1 MDRRQFL
8 NRASRYA
15 AAATAGAVVVQ
26 TAQAVDTHWQQAAV
40 AMDSQWQK
48 ANEAMRAEL
57 EDLKSQYAAM
67 DKRTKLMVRA
77 MLALA
82 GVDILLLI

>member
-1 MDRRQFL
+1 MDRREFL

-15 AAATAGAVVVQ
+15 AAATTGAVVAQ
-26 TAQAVDTHWQQAAV
+26 TVHAVDTQWQQATE
-40 AMDSQWQK
+40 AMDAQWQK

-57 EDLKSQYAAM
+57 EDLKQQYSAM

-82 GVDILLLI
+82 GVDLLLLI

>member
-15 AAATAGAVVVQ
+15 AAATAGAVVAQ
-26 TAQAVDTHWQQAAV
+26 TANAVDNHWQQATA

-57 EDLKSQYAAM
+57 EELKSEYAAM
-67 DKRTKLMVRA
+67 DKRTKLLMRA

-82 GVDILLLI
+82 GVDLLLII